1 MILFDTSVLSR
12 VLRRRKP
19 GQDEERLQETL
30 ESLMS
35 QEESL
40 GLPAIVLQE
49 LLTGMQS
56 EKQFDQLRSRLLA
69 SFQIICPETT
79 DFIEAARMKKKCLTE
94 GVNVSGPD
102 CLIAAVTI
110 RGKHEL
116 FAMDADFESI
126 ARVTPLRLFD
136 AGKRG

>member
-1 MILFDTSVLSR
+1 VILFDTSVLSR
-12 VLRRRKP
+12 WLRRVKP
-19 GQDEERLQETL
+19 GADERRLQEML
-30 ESLMS
+30 EALMV

-49 LLTGMQS
+49 LLSGLQS
-56 EKQFDQLRSRLLA
+56 EKQFEQLRSRLLA
-69 SFQIICPETT
+69 SFKIVCPETA
-79 DFIEAARMKKKCLTE
+79 DYIEAARMKNKCLAE

-102 CLIAAVTI
+102 CLIAAITV

-126 ARVTPLRLFD
+126 ARIVPLRLFD
-136 AGKRG
+136 IERHR

>member
-1 MILFDTSVLSR
+1 MILFDTSVRSR

-49 LLTGMQS
+49 LLTG
-56 EKQFDQLRSRLLA
+56 
-69 SFQIICPETT
+69 
-79 DFIEAARMKKKCLTE
+79 
-94 GVNVSGPD
+94 N
-102 CLIAAVTI
+102 AV
-110 RGKHEL
+110 
-116 FAMDADFESI
+116 
-126 ARVTPLRLFD
+126 
-136 AGKRG
+136 